1 MAKNAAAA
9 GGMKPAAA
17 KAAIDQAKAM
27 KGALTGKPRPCP
39 PDRTADWEDCKE
51 QVAKLESRKEE
62 LL

>member
-1 MAKNAAAA
+1 
-9 GGMKPAAA
+9 MKPAAA
-17 KAAIDQAKAM
+17 KAAIDQAKAI